1 MEDDSRI
8 RSILSSRK
16 EEERKRQESAMR
28 KVRELQEK
36 VLPMVKPNREEEEG
50 VWIGWQSRIE
60 QKLLRLEGQVDNMRR
75 EMELEL
81 EKRVVELENKWEG
94 RLRELAQEGQ

>member
-81 EKRVVELENKWEG
+81 EKRVVELENKWEA